1 MSVEIHSSLNT
12 LLIPVPQGD
21 CEISMKTIADIILER
36 RASPPSGDLF
46 HDSVPL
52 RQYFKMQGAYINS
65 NFSVFARNWI
75 RSATEITQLK
85 SDLTE
90 IARQMDVPWLWDFI
104 HYFSIPSSG
113 VVRVSLY
120 RPSKMSSSGSSPA
133 VRWVFDDQIN
143 FTFTKSVSTGRWSVE
158 TPVSWNAYKTKI
170 AELTAAPIEQTMT
183 RINEIMDNTGSNV
196 RFVLAG
202 YLSNNNKDFRTY
214 LYIYERNESMGTGDS
229 TMSWS
234 LLCAAVTNPNTQG
247 TLIFEGDKLRL
258 RRTGFD
264 ITMLYEQKQYSFDFF
279 RASGGQRVITSP
291 KEADQ
296 PVYGVELELS
306 TDYSVRQLIEA
317 VPDTLWVCAKQDS
330 SITGSKS
337 HRNEMVTLPM
347 SFKAHKMLWAKW
359 FNALD
364 MRKFDTSR
372 DTNNGMHVHVS
383 RESFDN
389 SRHQRD
395 FTWFFTT
402 PMMKAFMVE
411 FSERGTLNDYCRM
424 PNINPNTTKKV
435 VARRDALNY
444 VAGLRGVINT
454 GTSKQTIEVRLFKG
468 IVNFASVLK
477 NLELVDAAFHF
488 TQGGI
493 SYQSNPLSGFLKW
506 LEDQPKNR
514 YEALKDYIFKVMDI
528 EEHLNQSFAV
538 EVAHGL
544 SSPFQ
549 VKEKMAKLGIV
560 FTHPSAMRVLN
571 EMFRTTVFMWDYK
584 KKALSIQEDTVPR
597 VSDAQFKELG
607 NTYLR
612 RYTRAS

>member
-1 MSVEIHSSLNT
+1 MSVEIHNSLNT
-12 LLIPVPQGD
+12 LYIPVPQGD
-21 CEISMKTIADIILER
+21 REIDMKSIKDIILER
-36 RASPPSGDLF
+36 RASPPSGDLS

-75 RSATEITQLK
+75 GSATGIAQLK

-90 IARQMDVPWLWDFI
+90 IARQMDVVWLWDFI
-104 HYFSIPSSG
+104 HYFSLPDSG
-113 VVRVSLY
+113 VIRLSLY
-120 RPSKMSSSGSSPA
+120 RPSKISSSRT
-133 VRWVFDDQIN
+133 VRWDFDDQVN
-143 FTFTKSVSTGRWSVE
+143 FTFSKSVSTGRWSVD
-158 TPVSWNAYKTKI
+158 TPTSWNAYKAKV
-170 AELTAAPIEQTMT
+170 AELTAAPVDHTMT
-183 RINEIMDNTGSNV
+183 RISTIMDNTGSNV

-202 YLSNNNKDFRTY
+202 YLSGNNKDFRTY
-214 LYIYERNESMGTGDS
+214 LYIYERNESAGTGDAA
-229 TMSWS
+229 MSWS
-234 LLCAAVTNPNTQG
+234 SLCAAVASPSLQG
-247 TLIFEGDKLRL
+247 TLNFENDRIRL

-264 ITMLYEQKQYSFDFF
+264 ISMLYEQKQYSFDFF

-359 FNALD
+359 FSALD

-372 DTNNGMHVHVS
+372 DTNNGMHIHVS

-389 SRHQRD
+389 QRHQRD

-402 PMMKAFMVE
+402 PMMKAFMIE

-435 VARRDALNY
+435 VARRDALSY

-454 GTSKQTIEVRLFKG
+454 GTSKPTIEVRLFKG

-506 LEDQPKNR
+506 LENQPKNR
-514 YEALKDYIFKVMDI
+514 YEALKDYIFKVMDV

-544 SSPFQ
+544 SSPLQ
-549 VKEKMAKLGIV
+549 VKEKMTKLGIV

-571 EMFRTTVFMWDYK
+571 EMFRTTVFVWDYK
-584 KKALSIQEDTVPR
+584 KKAMSIQEDTVPR
-597 VSDAQFKELG
+597 VSDAKFKELG

>member
-1 MSVEIHSSLNT
+1 MSVEIHNSLNT

-21 CEISMKTIADIILER
+21 REIDMKSIKDIILER
-36 RASPPSGDLF
+36 RASPPSGDLS

-75 RSATEITQLK
+75 GSATGIAQLK

-90 IARQMDVPWLWDFI
+90 IARQMDVVWLWDFI
-104 HYFSIPSSG
+104 HYFSLPGSG
-113 VVRVSLY
+113 VIRLSLY
-120 RPSKMSSSGSSPA
+120 RPSKISSSRT
-133 VRWVFDDQIN
+133 VRWDFDDQVT
-143 FTFTKSVSTGRWSVE
+143 FTFSKSVSTGRWSVD
-158 TPVSWNAYKTKI
+158 TPTSWNAYKAKV
-170 AELTAAPIEQTMT
+170 AELTAAPVDQTMT
-183 RINEIMDNTGSNV
+183 RISTIMDNAGSNT

-202 YLSNNNKDFRTY
+202 YLSGNNKDFRTY
-214 LYIYERNESMGTGDS
+214 LYIYERNESAGTGDAA
-229 TMSWS
+229 MSWS
-234 LLCAAVTNPNTQG
+234 SLCAAVTNPNTQG
-247 TLIFEGDKLRL
+247 SLNFEGDKIRL

-359 FNALD
+359 FSALD

-372 DTNNGMHVHVS
+372 DTNNGMHIHVS

-389 SRHQRD
+389 KRHQRD

-402 PMMKAFMVE
+402 PMMKAFMIE

-435 VARRDALNY
+435 VARRDALSY

-454 GTSKQTIEVRLFKG
+454 GTSKPTIEVRLFKG

-506 LEDQPKNR
+506 LENQPKNR
-514 YEALKDYIFKVMDI
+514 YEALKDYIFKVMDV

-544 SSPFQ
+544 SSPLQ

-571 EMFRTTVFMWDYK
+571 EMFRTTVFVWDYK
-584 KKALSIQEDTVPR
+584 KKAMSIKEDAVDR